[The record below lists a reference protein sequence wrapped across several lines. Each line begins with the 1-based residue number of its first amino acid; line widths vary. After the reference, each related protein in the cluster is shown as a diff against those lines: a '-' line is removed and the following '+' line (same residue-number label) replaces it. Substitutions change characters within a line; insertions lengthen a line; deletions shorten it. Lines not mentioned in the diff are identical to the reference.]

1 MVPGRDHFHRCM
13 HVLVKQIWPDSGQR
27 VVVGVSGHGR
37 IAARV
42 DVPLSDRR
50 ELAIKNPKD
59 LLEIRAALPIR
70 ASLEDLVRA

>member
-1 MVPGRDHFHRCM
+1 
-13 HVLVKQIWPDSGQR
+13 
-27 VVVGVSGHGR
+27 VVVFPDHGR

-50 ELAIKNPKD
+50 ELAIKNKKD
-59 LLEIRAALPIR
+59 RLGIRVSLEIR

>member
-1 MVPGRDHFHRCM
+1 M
-13 HVLVKQIWPDSGQR
+13 HVFVKQSRPDDGRR
-27 VVVGVSGHGR
+27 VVVGVPGHDR

-50 ELAIKNPKD
+50 ELAIKHPKD
-59 LLEIRAALPIR
+59 LLENRAAHRIR